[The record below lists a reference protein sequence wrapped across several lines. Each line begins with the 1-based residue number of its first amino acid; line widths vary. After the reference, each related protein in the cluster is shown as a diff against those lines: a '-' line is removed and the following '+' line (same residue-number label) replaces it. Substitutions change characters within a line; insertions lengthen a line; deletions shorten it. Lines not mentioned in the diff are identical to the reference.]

1 MGANK
6 SQRNGA
12 LILFGFIA
20 AVYLFNIFI
29 FSLSKE
35 RQLNAGGLALIA
47 LGAAWIYLLGA
58 PETLSCDRTHN
69 TCRLIRPRFLLT
81 PKSVE
86 TFPLDRVRDVHVME
100 TSVTSHDGP
109 SRKGYEVRLEIED
122 ARRAH
127 VFSTEDS
134 ERRADAIVRRV
145 ESFLKDE
152 GQLRLTVR
160 RFPWAM
166 IAFGAAL
173 VIFGA
178 WLVLGGATG
187 WPSALRG

>member
-1 MGANK
+1 MGAKK

-20 AVYLFNIFI
+20 AVYLFNILI
-29 FSLSKE
+29 FSLSAE
-35 RQLNAGGLALIA
+35 RQLNAGGMALIVS
-47 LGAAWIYLLGA
+47 GAVWIYLLGT

-69 TCRLIRPRFLLT
+69 TCRLIKPRFLLT

-122 ARRAH
+122 VVRAH

-134 ERRADAIVRRV
+134 ERSADAIVRRV
-145 ESFLKDE
+145 RSFLKDE
-152 GQLRLTVR
+152 GQPRLTVR
-160 RFPWAM
+160 RFPWAV
-166 IAFGAAL
+166 IAFGVAS
-173 VIFGA
+173 VIFGVL
-178 WLVLGGATG
+178 LVLGGATG
-187 WPSALRG
+187 WPSVVRG